1 MTDKLTDC
9 PICLQKGAV
18 YTTAINEFH
27 DSYLCLG
34 CGFTTNDLMRN
45 KEFDFEEYEK
55 ELPQLYIDAKKIDS
69 EGKAWY
75 PNIVNIQDKGTV
87 FLNGPSAQEA
97 QWSAIKSIEL
107 TKQEKKNP
115 KFKDKTHKSDSS
127 TLTDFGGDY
136 LSALE
141 YIGVDIG

>member
-1 MTDKLTDC
+1 MTNDKLTDC
-9 PICLQKGAV
+9 PHCGQVGAV

-27 DSYLCLG
+27 NSYLCLG
-34 CGFTTNDLMRN
+34 CGFATNDLMIE

-55 ELPQLYIDAKKIDS
+55 EMPQLYVDAKKIDDL
-69 EGKAWY
+69 KRVWY
-75 PNIVNIQDKGTV
+75 PNVVNIQDRGTV
-87 FLNGPSAQEA
+87 FLNGSSAEEA
-97 QWSAIKSIEL
+97 KWSAIKSVKL
-107 TKQEKKNP
+107 TKEEKKNP

-141 YIGVDIG
+141 FIGVEI